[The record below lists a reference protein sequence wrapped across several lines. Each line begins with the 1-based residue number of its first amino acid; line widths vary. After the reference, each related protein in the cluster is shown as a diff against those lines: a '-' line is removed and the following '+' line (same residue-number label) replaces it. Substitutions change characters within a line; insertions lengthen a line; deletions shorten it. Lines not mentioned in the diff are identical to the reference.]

1 MRALFLAL
9 CLLSAHA
16 YADVTDC
23 PGCLTA
29 SELAAESEDFSD
41 SAVGCVDDCLDT
53 LELFTDPDTIPDEY
67 NLNAAHSTQA
77 LPVFNGSDT
86 VNE

>member
-1 MRALFLAL
+1 MRALFFAL
-9 CLLSAHA
+9 CLLSANV
-16 YADVTDC
+16 YADDC
-23 PGCLTA
+23 PGCLTD
-29 SELAAESEDFSD
+29 SELAAESMDFSD
-41 SAVGCVDDCLDT
+41 SGVGCVDDCLDT
-53 LELFTDPDTIPDEY
+53 LEPFTDPDTIPDEY